1 MNFALAEFLTP
12 QAQPNFA
19 DGFGERRQAIG
30 ARNERLELLRLS
42 STLSAIPTM
51 EAALRDRAAR
61 LSEFRHESFARPRA
75 VDVDASAGAL
85 LVYSDHVSG
94 VRLSSLLAAAEKRSL
109 SLDLN
114 AVHGLVRQ
122 LVRAVA
128 AWHEALPDIAHGAIG
143 PERIIIAPSGK
154 LVIADCVLGSAI
166 DQLRYSRDRYWS
178 ELRVALPPAPA
189 VHAFDARTDVAQ
201 IGLVALAL
209 VLGRRLTSDI
219 YPGGLSAALQGAW
232 LRTGV
237 SGALEPLPLAFRDW
251 LRRAMQLDPR
261 DGFVTA
267 RDASVALDEAIGK
280 EDEALERDALH
291 VFLARCLALD
301 VRMPAAGVTGAD
313 DGPLTLDPID
323 DVASEVE
330 LGPRIEALRAFL
342 ARYPSHAM
350 KAPGARPWPPQP
362 ADASHENPTVPLKTM
377 PTPPVPIAPAPPVP
391 IAPPPPEPVAAAPP
405 EPIAAAPPEP
415 IAPSAEPWPTEAA
428 TIEPLPSDDVDES
441 SDNTMSFEAD
451 AHSRRI
457 ALAVPGDWS
466 RHVRLAAI
474 AILVVGTV
482 TVAIFSFGL
491 LGSTRPAA
499 PGTVS
504 INTSPAG
511 IPVMIDGVRRGVTP
525 LDVDL
530 PPSQHLVEL
539 LTDRGRRQ
547 FPVTIKSGSQTSL
560 VVDVSAPAPPAA
572 GNGEL
577 LVRTEPPGASV
588 NVDGRSVGRSPVS
601 VAELAPGP
609 HTVILTGQSGS
620 VTERVLIEPG
630 RTASLLVPMGDRPA
644 PGSAAG
650 WIAVTAPADVQVFE
664 GDRFLGT
671 NRIDRIMMPVGRHD
685 LEIVNEALGYRERRT
700 IQVAAG
706 QVAGVRANW
715 PNGTL
720 AINAVPWAEVFVDGM
735 PVGETPIGSIQV
747 AIGAHE
753 VVFRHPQL
761 GERRAMVTVTTGSPA
776 KVGVDLRSK

>member
-1 MNFALAEFLTP
+1 MNLALAEFLTP

-61 LSEFRHESFARPRA
+61 LSEFRNESFARPRA
-75 VDVDASAGAL
+75 IDVDATAGML

-122 LVRAVA
+122 LIRAA
-128 AWHEALPDIAHGAIG
+128 AVWHEALPGIAHGAIG
-143 PERIIIAPSGK
+143 PERIIITPNGR
-154 LVIADCVLGSAI
+154 LVIADCVLGAAL
-166 DQLRYSRDRYWS
+166 DQLRYSRDRYWT

-189 VHAFDARTDVAQ
+189 VHAFDARTDIAQ
-201 IGLVALAL
+201 VGLVALAL

-219 YPGGLSAALQGAW
+219 YPGGMSTALHGAA

-237 SGALEPLPLAFRDW
+237 GGTLEPLPLAFRDW

-261 DGFVTA
+261 DGFATA
-267 RDASVALDEAIGK
+267 RDAAVALGEATGK

-301 VRMPAAGVTGAD
+301 VRLSPADITGND
-313 DGPLTLDPID
+313 DGPLTLDTID
-323 DVASEVE
+323 DVASEVN

-342 ARYPSHAM
+342 ARYPSHPG
-350 KAPGARPWPPQP
+350 KAPAPRPATPP
-362 ADASHENPTVPLKTM
+362 ADNAHEKPTVQLKT
-377 PTPPVPIAPAPPVP
+377 TPPVPVPIAPAPPQ
-391 IAPPPPEPVAAAPP
+391 PEPAEAPAA
-405 EPIAAAPPEP
+405 EL
-415 IAPSAEPWPTEAA
+415 
-428 TIEPLPSDDVDES
+428 PLPSDDVRDHDDS
-441 SDNTMSFEAD
+441 SISFDAD
-451 AHSRRI
+451 AESRRS
-457 ALAVPGDWS
+457 ALAVPGDWT

-474 AILVVGTV
+474 AILVVGTLI
-482 TVAIFSFGL
+482 VAIFSFGL
-491 LGSTRPAA
+491 LGSARPAA

-511 IPVMIDGVRRGVTP
+511 ITVMIDGVRRGVTP

-530 PPSQHLVEL
+530 TPSQHLVEL
-539 LTDRGRRQ
+539 LTERGRRP

-560 VVDVSAPAPPAA
+560 FVDVTAPAPPAS

-577 LVRTEPPGASV
+577 LVRSEPTGATV
-588 NVDGRSVGRSPVS
+588 TVDGRSVGRSPVS

-609 HTVILTGQSGS
+609 HTVVLTGQSGT

-630 RTASLLVPMGDRPA
+630 RTASLLVPMGDRQV
-644 PGSAAG
+644 PGAAAG
-650 WIAVTAPADVQVFE
+650 WITVSAPADVQVFE
-664 GDRFLGT
+664 GDRFLGS
-671 NRIDRIMMPVGRHD
+671 NRIDKIMMPVGRHD
-685 LEIVNEALGYRERRT
+685 LDIVNEALGYRERRT
-700 IQVAAG
+700 VQVTAG
-706 QVAGVRANW
+706 AVAGLRVNW

-720 AINAVPWAEVFVDGM
+720 AVNAVPWAEVFVDGM
-735 PVGETPIGSIQV
+735 PVGETPIGSIQL
-747 AIGAHE
+747 AIGPHE
-753 VVFRHPQL
+753 VVFRHPEL
-761 GERRAMVTVTTGSPA
+761 GERRATVTVTTGSPA
-776 KVGVDLRSK
+776 KVGFDLRSK

>member
-1 MNFALAEFLTP
+1 MNLALAEFLTP

-94 VRLSSLLAAAEKRSL
+94 VRLSALLAAAEKRSL

-114 AVHGLVRQ
+114 AVRGLVRQ
-122 LVRAVA
+122 LVRAAA

-143 PERIIIAPSGK
+143 PERIIIAPNGK

-166 DQLRYSRDRYWS
+166 DQLRHSRDRYWT

-189 VHAFDARTDVAQ
+189 VPAFDARTDMAQ
-201 IGLVALAL
+201 IGLVVLAL

-219 YPGGLSAALQGAW
+219 YPSGMSAALQGAW

-237 SGALEPLPLAFRDW
+237 SGALEPLPLPFRDW

-261 DGFVTA
+261 DGFVNA
-267 RDASVALDEAIGK
+267 RDAAVALDEAIGK

-301 VRMPAAGVTGAD
+301 VRMPPAGVTGAD

-323 DVASEVE
+323 DVASEVD

-342 ARYPSHAM
+342 ARYPSHPM
-350 KAPGARPWPPQP
+350 KAPPAQPAPPARPS
-362 ADASHENPTVPLKTM
+362 ADAPHEKPTVQLKTL
-377 PTPPVPIAPAPPVP
+377 PTPPVPIAPEP
-391 IAPPPPEPVAAAPP
+391 IAPAPP
-405 EPIAAAPPEP
+405 EPMPADVATVEPPASP
-415 IAPSAEPWPTEAA
+415 
-428 TIEPLPSDDVDES
+428 DVDDS
-441 SDNTMSFEAD
+441 ADNTTSFESD

-457 ALAVPGDWS
+457 AFAVPGDWS

-474 AILVVGTV
+474 AILVVGTL

-539 LTDRGRRQ
+539 LIDRGRRQ

-560 VVDVSAPAPPAA
+560 VVDVTAPAPPAA

-588 NVDGRSVGRSPVS
+588 TVDGRSVGRSPVS
-601 VAELAPGP
+601 VGELAPGS
-609 HTVILTGQSGS
+609 HTVVLTNQSGS

-630 RTASLLVPMGDRPA
+630 RTASLLVPLGDRQA
-644 PGSAAG
+644 PPGAAAG
-650 WIAVTAPADVQVFE
+650 WIAINAPADVQVFE

-671 NRIDRIMMPVGRHD
+671 NRIDRMMMPVGRHD
-685 LEIVNEALGYRERRT
+685 LDIVNEALGYRERRS
-700 IQVAAG
+700 IQVTAG
-706 QVAGVRANW
+706 QVTGVRVNW

-735 PVGETPIGSIQV
+735 PAGETPIGSIQV
-747 AIGAHE
+747 AIGVHE

-761 GERRAMVTVTTGSPA
+761 GERRATVTVTTGSQA
-776 KVGVDLRSK
+776 RVGVDLRSK

>member
-1 MNFALAEFLTP
+1 MNLALAEFLTP

-114 AVHGLVRQ
+114 AVRGLVRQ
-122 LVRAVA
+122 LVRAAA

-143 PERIIIAPSGK
+143 PERIIIAPNGT

-166 DQLRYSRDRYWS
+166 DQLRYSRDRYWT

-209 VLGRRLTSDI
+209 VLGRRLTSDV
-219 YPGGLSAALQGAW
+219 YPGGLAAALQGAW
-232 LRTGV
+232 LRAGV

-261 DGFVTA
+261 DGFVNA
-267 RDASVALDEAIGK
+267 RDAAAALDEAIGK

-301 VRMPAAGVTGAD
+301 VRMPPAGVTGAD

-323 DVASEVE
+323 DVASEVD

-342 ARYPSHAM
+342 SRYPSHPM
-350 KAPGARPWPPQP
+350 KPPAARPSAP
-362 ADASHENPTVPLKTM
+362 ADATHEKPTVQLKTM
-377 PTPPVPIAPAPPVP
+377 PTPPVPV
-391 IAPPPPEPVAAAPP
+391 APPPPEPIAPASP
-405 EPIAAAPPEP
+405 EPMAP
-415 IAPSAEPWPTEAA
+415 PSAEPWPAEAA
-428 TIEPLPSDDVDES
+428 TVEPLPSDDVDD
-441 SDNTMSFEAD
+441 SDDDSMSFEAE
-451 AHSRRI
+451 ANSRRS

-474 AILVVGTV
+474 AILVIGTL

-491 LGSTRPAA
+491 LGSARPAA

-539 LTDRGRRQ
+539 LTDRGQRQ

-588 NVDGRSVGRSPVS
+588 TVDGRSVGRSPVS

-644 PGSAAG
+644 PGTAAG

-685 LEIVNEALGYRERRT
+685 LDIVNEALGYRERRT

-715 PNGTL
+715 PSGTL